1 MSSLQGKTALE
12 RRLRAIGDTS
22 AFLHV
27 LQLAAVAEAKHLVP
41 RKTGA
46 LGRSI
51 VPGAVSADSAK
62 VEARQNY
69 AGYVE
74 HGTKPH
80 VIRPKNRKALAWG
93 GERRLS
99 GRLRAGASATHFAKK
114 VNHPGTKPKPYLIP
128 GAKKAVATH
137 GVEVI
142 VKEWNDAA

>member
-27 LQLAAVAEAKHLVP
+27 LQLSTVAEAKRLVP

-99 GRLRAGASATHFAKK
+99 GRLRSGASATHFAQK